1 MKKINDEYTFSEAVA
16 KVMEERKR
24 LNALLGDR
32 SLDDFKLPDPAECLI
47 EEVENEK
54 KLFDK
59 FNKLKTE
66 HEEQGETLC
75 KTRKK
80 LAKKDKKFH
89 KLSKENKKLNKQ
101 LAEEKA
107 KNDNLTKENKTLKDK
122 NKNLDKE
129 CKQLKKEKEPKLSL
143 SHNQDTSH
151 NHDTTLSNSFIS
163 SLAASYEKSEKE
175 KEREHEKLVESNKK
189 VLKLTEENKLLN
201 EKVVESNKKVL
212 KLAEEKETLNDK
224 NKKLTD
230 ENEELKQ
237 KDAMRENQIESLIKY
252 IKFLESRLNNQR
264 NN

>member
-1 MKKINDEYTFSEAVA
+1 MNKIIGKYTFSEAVE
-16 KVMEERKR
+16 KVIEERKR
-24 LNALLGDR
+24 LAWMNPSDKLP
-32 SLDDFKLPDPAECLI
+32 DDFKLPDPAECLI

-80 LAKKDKKFH
+80 LAKKDKKCH

-107 KNDNLTKENKTLKDK
+107 KNDNLTKENKKLTDK
-122 NKNLDKE
+122 NKNPDKE

-143 SHNQDTSH
+143 SHNQDT
-151 NHDTTLSNSFIS
+151 TLSNTFIS

-189 VLKLTEENKLLN
+189 VLKLTEENKNLTN
-201 EKVVESNKKVL
+201 EVKR
-212 KLAEEKETLNDK
+212 
-224 NKKLTD
+224 
-230 ENEELKQ
+230 LKQ
-237 KDAMRENQIESLIKY
+237 KDAMRENQIESLNEY
-252 IKFLESRLNNQR
+252 INFLESRSNNQAD
-264 NN
+264 N